1 MIATLPNMYRS
12 TALVLV
18 ERQQVPETL
27 VRPTVTSELE
37 TRLHTISQEILSR
50 SRLEELIRRFGLY
63 PDLRDSL
70 PMEDIIERLRRDV
83 SLELKASEGR
93 GHAGT
98 TTSFALSYRGRDPQT
113 VAVVTNTLA
122 SFYIEE
128 NLKVRERQAA
138 GTAQF
143 LKAQLAEAKR
153 RLDEQERR
161 VSAFRAQHLGEL
173 PQQMTSN
180 MAQLESLN
188 NQLRLNADQQ
198 VRADERGQAI
208 RLQLAEA
215 STIGMATTM
224 APGGVPAGPETPA
237 MRLARLRQDLS
248 AARARFQK
256 DHPTLMRIQEE
267 IALLEEEMKHGK
279 NVDGIDRA
287 VDDAP
292 ASPYVL
298 RLREALQ
305 SASAEGRILKSE
317 EVRLKQAIAA
327 LQRRVENT
335 PRREQEFQD
344 VARDYDSTTQ
354 HYHSL
359 LKRHEEAQLAESME
373 QRQKGEQFRILDP
386 AVPSAWPSAPRR
398 ERLVLVCLAL
408 AAGLAVGV
416 MLLAEMLDTSFH
428 SIQELREFTIVPV
441 LVSIPRI
448 VTEADRH
455 RARRR
460 FRLATAGAVVG
471 LLLTIVL
478 SYVLARGNDTLV
490 TFLGRGA

>member
-1 MIATLPNMYRS
+1 
-12 TALVLV
+12 
-18 ERQQVPETL
+18 VPETL

-63 PDLRDSL
+63 PDLRDSS

-143 LKAQLAEAKR
+143 LKSQLGEAKQ
-153 RLDEQERR
+153 RLDEQERK

-180 MAQLESLN
+180 MTQLESLN

-198 VRADERGQAI
+198 VRAAERRQAI

-215 STIGMATTM
+215 SSLGPTATMT
-224 APGGVPAGPETPA
+224 AGGIPAGPETPG
-237 MRLARLRQDLS
+237 MRLARLRQELS
-248 AARARFQK
+248 AARARFHPE
-256 DHPTLMRIQEE
+256 HPTLLRLQAEVAVAQEE
-267 IALLEEEMKHGK
+267 LTQAKPDSHDRDEAL
-279 NVDGIDRA
+279 A
-287 VDDAP
+287 S
-292 ASPYVL
+292 SPYVL
-298 RLREALQ
+298 RLREVLQ
-305 SASAEGRILKSE
+305 AANAEVRILKSE
-317 EVRLKQAIAA
+317 EDRLKQTIGA

-344 VARDYDSTTQ
+344 LARDYDATTL
-354 HYHSL
+354 HYQSL

-386 AVPSAWPSAPRR
+386 AVPGSTPSAPRR
-398 ERLVLVCLAL
+398 ERLIAMCLVVS
-408 AAGLAVGV
+408 AALAVGV

-448 VTEADRH
+448 VTEGDR
-455 RARRR
+455 RLAQRR
-460 FRLATAGAVVG
+460 FRLMAVGTAVG
-471 LLLTIVL
+471 LLLVIVL
-478 SYVLARGNDTLV
+478 SYAMGRGNDTIV
-490 TFLGRGA
+490 TLLGRGA